1 MLQAATRQPASVSLL
16 GGDRI
21 EGELIVDGPFVMDT
35 PERVVQAKRDFLS
48 GRMGRLDGVP
58 F

>member
-1 MLQAATRQPASVSLL
+1 VTATSGAPADVVLL
-16 GGDRI
+16 GGVHIDEPR
-21 EGELIVDGPFVMDT
+21 LFSGPFVMDT
-35 PERVVQAKRDFLS
+35 PERIEGAKRDFSS